1 MAFVVA
7 AAVAIAALRNAD
19 DYWAGGML
27 LATPLLLCV
36 ALIGALCGDERSRA
50 RRLGFAILGGGYFT
64 LAFLGLSEQNLV
76 RLPTTWLLHYVHQR
90 VAPPQRF
97 TFTGTYLP
105 GASGRTTFT
114 VSNPKPVRLN
124 VVATSSPMPASA
136 YPVASPN
143 RWKSMLPGAANLEA
157 FSIVGQCLFTL
168 LAGLLGGMI
177 AVWSRRRS
185 RRVEGVLPSGRPAGS
200 SASAGTNQQEE
211 TGR

>member
-1 MAFVVA
+1 MNDHGPAG
-7 AAVAIAALRNAD
+7 
-19 DYWAGGML
+19 WASPSS
-27 LATPLLLCV
+27 A
-36 ALIGALCGDERSRA
+36 GDISPWRSWD
-50 RRLGFAILGGGYFT
+50 
-64 LAFLGLSEQNLV
+64 SEQNLV

-124 VVATSSPMPASA
+124 VVATPSPMPASA

-157 FSIVGQCLFTL
+157 FSIVGQCLF
-168 LAGLLGGMI
+168 
-177 AVWSRRRS
+177 
-185 RRVEGVLPSGRPAGS
+185 
-200 SASAGTNQQEE
+200 
-211 TGR
+211 